1 MGYIRVS
8 SADQNPERQL
18 DGLTLDRRFEDR
30 VSGKNTER
38 PALQDMLAWVR
49 HGDTVLCHSIDRMGR
64 NLDDLRSLVYGLTE
78 KGVTVQFQKENLK
91 FSPGDSDPMSK
102 MLLSLLGA
110 VAEFER
116 SIIRS
121 RQKEGIAIARLKNT
135 YKGRVK
141 KLTPERAAELKE
153 RIAAGV
159 SKAKVALEFDISR
172 PTLYAY
178 LGGSK

>member
-1 MGYIRVS
+1 MDKGQVVGYIRVS
-8 SADQNPERQL
+8 SVDQCSDRQL
-18 DGLTLDRRFEDR
+18 EGLKLDRRFEDR

-102 MLLSLLGA
+102 MLLSA
-110 VAEFER
+110 R
-116 SIIRS
+116 S
-121 RQKEGIAIARLKNT
+121 G
-135 YKGRVK
+135 
-141 KLTPERAAELKE
+141 E
-153 RIAAGV
+153 RIREI
-159 SKAKVALEFDISR
+159 LD
-172 PTLYAY
+172 
-178 LGGSK
+178 